1 MSDSENRYQDYMAD
15 NKIYN
20 DTAENDSKSDVG
32 EHKRKIQVSGSKSQL
47 MIRMVVLAAGIALVV
62 IGVCRGDY
70 LDVMNKA
77 VRICY
82 ECIGIG

>member
-1 MSDSENRYQDYMAD
+1 MNNSENRDQDYIAD
-15 NKIYN
+15 NRIYN
-20 DTAENDSKSDVG
+20 DIAENDNKSDAG
-32 EHKRKIQVSGSKSQL
+32 EHKRKFSVSGSKSRL
-47 MIRMVVLAAGIALVV
+47 MVRMVVLAAGIALAV

>member
-1 MSDSENRYQDYMAD
+1 MNNSENRDLDYMAD

-20 DTAENDSKSDVG
+20 DMTENDSKSDVG
-32 EHKRKIQVSGSKSQL
+32 EHESKIQVTGSKSRL
-47 MIRMVVLAAGIALVV
+47 MVRVVVLAAGIALVV